1 MSKVILVTGGSSGIG
16 KAVASYL
23 AELGHRVIAT
33 SRSISTESEQA
44 NLFPFQMDVRDEN
57 SVRNAL
63 EHIRQK
69 FGRLD
74 VLVNNAG
81 LGMAAPLEFTSGTEA
96 RNLFETNVLG
106 LLSVCR
112 ESIPLM
118 REQGGG
124 HIINITS
131 IGGNF
136 GLPFRGVYCASK
148 SAVNAL
154 SESLS
159 LELKKFKILVSV
171 IEPGDI
177 KTEINS
183 HRAVPEN
190 VDHELYP
197 NYAQAVDQINREVED
212 GLSPLIIAK
221 RIEKIIS
228 SPTPLL
234 YYWAARPIQRL
245 SVILKRILPSRLFE
259 RMLRK
264 HYRI

>member
-23 AELGHRVIAT
+23 SERGHQVIAT
-33 SRSISTESEQA
+33 SRSISAESEQP
-44 NLFPFQMDVRDEN
+44 NIFPVQMDVRDEH

-63 EHIRQK
+63 EQIRHK

-106 LLSVCR
+106 LLTVCR

-118 REQGGG
+118 REHGSG

-154 SESLS
+154 SETLS

-183 HRAVPEN
+183 HRTIPEKI
-190 VDHELYP
+190 DHVLYP
-197 NYAQAVDQINREVED
+197 NYAQAIEQINREVEE
-212 GLSPLIIAK
+212 GLSPLVIAK

-228 SPTPLL
+228 SPSPKL

-245 SVILKRILPSRLFE
+245 SVILKRILPGRVFE

-264 HYRI
+264 HYGI